1 MYDKIV
7 ILDECAPN
15 DLNTKKYFDIPIITP
30 RMSISFAVRK
40 KTEELVRSK
49 LSPGVY
55 RDASVIKNLLNDVFG
70 YLNQNISVLINELSS
85 RDLLEALYW
94 QYSRTCKVEEKV
106 KSDPYHR
113 DARSWQQNRPS
124 LRRSLKYI
132 IEKTLES
139 YTSDR
144 HCPYEGYFAK
154 FETLL
159 ELVEM
164 SFFFSLLSAS
174 TYGVSKERTILEI
187 YEPNENPLKGYF
199 SLKIENFDH
208 DMFQKGA
215 PLYHKFNKKT
225 ALHLQIL

>member
-1 MYDKIV
+1 MFDDVIIV
-7 ILDECAPN
+7 EELDPN
-15 DLNTKKYFDIPIITP
+15 ELNTQNYFDIPIITP

-70 YLNQNISVLINELSS
+70 YLNQNISELINELSS

-113 DARSWQQNRPS
+113 DALSWQQNRSS
-124 LRRSLKYI
+124 LRRSLKFI
-132 IEKTLES
+132 IEKILES

-144 HCPYEGYFAK
+144 RCLYEGCFAK
-154 FETLL
+154 FETLF

-164 SFFFSLLSAS
+164 SFFFFV
-174 TYGVSKERTILEI
+174 T
-187 YEPNENPLKGYF
+187 
-199 SLKIENFDH
+199 
-208 DMFQKGA
+208 
-215 PLYHKFNKKT
+215 
-225 ALHLQIL
+225 